1 MWKRLLTLQANELKE
16 NGYKEFFAPAKLNL
30 FLHVINK
37 RVDGYH
43 NIQTVFQLID
53 LYDNLFIKT
62 SKSGLIRRTSHHS
75 NIQESDDLSIKAAH
89 LLKPF
94 ADDKQSGV
102 DIFIKKTIPVGG
114 GLGGGS
120 SDAATTL
127 IALNTLWKCQL
138 TQQELQ
144 GLALKL
150 GADVPFFIFG
160 QNAWAEGVGEK
171 LTPFQTSPQDYLV
184 IAPME
189 TVSTREVFESLELT
203 KDRIP
208 LKIAGF
214 SNELDLS
221 KLVNDLEKG
230 VLKKF
235 KGIDLVF
242 DWLKQF
248 GYAKMTGS
256 GSCFFI
262 PLSSVD
268 EGKKL
273 VEKKPERTLGFVVK
287 GLNNHPHFNLMLG
300 TE

>member
-1 MWKRLLTLQANELKE
+1 MLTLRATELKE
-16 NGYKEFFAPAKLNL
+16 IGYKEFLAPAKLNL

-53 LYDNLFIKT
+53 LYDNIFIRT
-62 SKSGLIRRTSHHS
+62 NRSGLIRRTSEHA
-75 NIQESDDLSIKAAH
+75 NIQEGDDLSIKAAH

-94 ADDKQSGV
+94 TESQSGA
-102 DIFIKKTIPVGG
+102 DIFIKKTIPMGG

-120 SDAATTL
+120 SNAATTL
-127 IALNTLWKCQL
+127 IALNALWQCHL
-138 TQQELQ
+138 TQKELQ

-171 LTPFQTSPQDYLV
+171 LTPFSIPPQDYLV
-184 IAPME
+184 IAPEE

-214 SNELDLS
+214 SIELDPIN
-221 KLVNDLEKG
+221 LVNDLEKG

-235 KGIDLVF
+235 KGLGLVF

-248 GYAKMTGS
+248 GHAKMTGS

-262 PLSSVD
+262 PLGSTD

-273 VEKKPERTLGFVVK
+273 VEKKPEHTLGFVVK

>member
-1 MWKRLLTLQANELKE
+1 LQANELKE
-16 NGYKEFFAPAKLNL
+16 NGYKDFLAPAKLNL

-37 RVDGYH
+37 RADGYH
-43 NIQTVFQLID
+43 NIQTIFQLID
-53 LYDNLFIKT
+53 LYDNIFIRT
-62 SKSGLIRRTSHHS
+62 NKSGLIRRTSEHA

-94 ADDKQSGV
+94 TDDQSGV
-102 DIFIKKTIPVGG
+102 DIFIKKTIPMGG

-127 IALNTLWKCQL
+127 IALNALWQCQL
-138 TQQELQ
+138 TQKELQ

-160 QNAWAEGVGEK
+160 QNAWAEGVGQN
-171 LTPFQTSPQDYLV
+171 LTPFSIPPQDYLV
-184 IAPME
+184 IAPKE

-214 SNELDLS
+214 SNELDPRN
-221 KLVNDLEKG
+221 LVNDLEKG

-235 KGIDLVF
+235 KGIAIVF

-248 GYAKMTGS
+248 GQPKMTGS

-262 PLSSVD
+262 PLGSAD

-273 VEKKPERTLGFVVK
+273 VEKKPEQSLGFVVK

>member
-1 MWKRLLTLQANELKE
+1 LQANELKE
-16 NGYKEFFAPAKLNL
+16 NGYKDFLAPAKLNL

-37 RVDGYH
+37 RADGYH
-43 NIQTVFQLID
+43 NIQTIFQLID
-53 LYDNLFIKT
+53 LYDNIFIRT
-62 SKSGLIRRTSHHS
+62 NKSGLIRRTSEHA

-94 ADDKQSGV
+94 TDDQSGV
-102 DIFIKKTIPVGG
+102 DIFIKKTIPMGG

-127 IALNTLWKCQL
+127 IALNALWQCQL
-138 TQQELQ
+138 TQKELQ

-160 QNAWAEGVGEK
+160 QNAWAEGVGQN
-171 LTPFQTSPQDYLV
+171 LTPFSIPPQDYLV
-184 IAPME
+184 MAPKE

-214 SNELDLS
+214 SNELDPRN
-221 KLVNDLEKG
+221 LVNDLEKG
-230 VLKKF
+230 ALKKF
-235 KGIDLVF
+235 KGIAIVF

-248 GYAKMTGS
+248 GQPKMTGS

-262 PLSSVD
+262 PLGSAD

-273 VEKKPERTLGFVVK
+273 VEKKPEQSLGFVVK

>member
-1 MWKRLLTLQANELKE
+1 MQANELKE
-16 NGYKEFFAPAKLNL
+16 NGYQEFLAPAKLNL

-37 RVDGYH
+37 RLDGYH

-62 SKSGLIRRTSHHS
+62 NKSGLIRRTSHHP
-75 NIQESDDLSIKAAH
+75 NIQESDDLIIKAAH

-94 ADDKQSGV
+94 ANKQSGA
-102 DIFIKKTIPVGG
+102 DIFIKKTIPMAG

-120 SDAATTL
+120 SDAATVL
-127 IALNTLWKCQL
+127 IALNALWDCQL

-144 GLALKL
+144 ELALKL

-160 QNAWAEGVGEK
+160 QNAWAEGIGEK
-171 LTPFQTSPQDYLV
+171 LTPFQTTPQDYLV
-184 IAPME
+184 IAPRE

-214 SNELDLS
+214 SNELDP
-221 KLVNDLEKG
+221 KNLVNDLEKG
-230 VLKKF
+230 VLKEF
-235 KGIDLVF
+235 KGITLVF
-242 DWLKQF
+242 DWLNQF
-248 GYAKMTGS
+248 GRAKMTGS

-262 PLSSVD
+262 SLSSVD
-268 EGKKL
+268 EGKKIA
-273 VEKKPERTLGFVVK
+273 EKRPEHTLGFVVK

>member
-1 MWKRLLTLQANELKE
+1 LQANELKE
-16 NGYKEFFAPAKLNL
+16 NGYQEFLAPAKLNL

-37 RVDGYH
+37 RLDGYH

-62 SKSGLIRRTSHHS
+62 NESGLIRRTSHHA
-75 NIQESDDLSIKAAH
+75 NIQESDDLTIKAAH

-94 ADDKQSGV
+94 ANKQSGA
-102 DIFIKKTIPVGG
+102 DIFIKKTIPMGG

-120 SDAATTL
+120 SDAATAL
-127 IALNTLWKCQL
+127 IALNALWDCQL
-138 TQQELQ
+138 TKQELQ
-144 GLALKL
+144 ELALKL

-160 QNAWAEGVGEK
+160 QNAWAEGIGEK
-171 LTPFQTSPQDYLV
+171 LTPFQTTPQDYLV
-184 IAPME
+184 IAPRE

-214 SNELDLS
+214 SNELDP
-221 KLVNDLEKG
+221 KNLVNDLEKG
-230 VLKKF
+230 VLKEF
-235 KGIDLVF
+235 KGITLVF
-242 DWLKQF
+242 DWLNQF
-248 GYAKMTGS
+248 GHAKMTGS

-262 PLSSVD
+262 SLSSVD
-268 EGKKL
+268 EGKKIA
-273 VEKKPERTLGFVVK
+273 EKRPEHTLGFVVK

>member
-1 MWKRLLTLQANELKE
+1 MQANELKE
-16 NGYKEFFAPAKLNL
+16 NGYQEFLAPAKLNL

-37 RVDGYH
+37 RLDGYH

-62 SKSGLIRRTSHHS
+62 NESGLIRRTSHHS
-75 NIQESDDLSIKAAH
+75 NIQESDDLTIKAAH

-94 ADDKQSGV
+94 ANKQSGA
-102 DIFIKKTIPVGG
+102 DIFIKKTIPMGG

-120 SDAATTL
+120 SDAATAL
-127 IALNTLWKCQL
+127 IALNALWDCQL

-144 GLALKL
+144 ELALKL

-160 QNAWAEGVGEK
+160 QNAWAEGIGEK
-171 LTPFQTSPQDYLV
+171 LTPFQTTPQDYLV
-184 IAPME
+184 IAPRE

-214 SNELDLS
+214 SDELDL
-221 KLVNDLEKG
+221 KNLANDLEKG

-235 KGIDLVF
+235 KGISVAF
-242 DWLKQF
+242 DWLNQF
-248 GYAKMTGS
+248 GQAKMTGS
-256 GSCFFI
+256 GSCIFI
-262 PLSSVD
+262 PLNSID
-268 EGKKL
+268 IGKEIL
-273 VEKKPERTLGFVVK
+273 DKKPQDTIGFIVK
-287 GLNNHPHFNLMLG
+287 GLNSHPHLNLMLG
-300 TE
+300 T

>member
-1 MWKRLLTLQANELKE
+1 MQANELKE
-16 NGYKEFFAPAKLNL
+16 NGYQEFLAPAKLNL

-37 RVDGYH
+37 RLDGYH

-62 SKSGLIRRTSHHS
+62 NESGLIRRTSHHP
-75 NIQESDDLSIKAAH
+75 NIQESDDLTIKAAH

-94 ADDKQSGV
+94 ANKQSGA
-102 DIFIKKTIPVGG
+102 DIFIKKTIPMGG

-120 SDAATTL
+120 SDAATAL
-127 IALNTLWKCQL
+127 IALNALWDCQL

-144 GLALKL
+144 ELALKL

-160 QNAWAEGVGEK
+160 QNAWAEGIGEK
-171 LTPFQTSPQDYLV
+171 LTPFQTTPQDYLV
-184 IAPME
+184 IAPRE

-214 SNELDLS
+214 SNELDP
-221 KLVNDLEKG
+221 KNLVNDLEKG
-230 VLKKF
+230 VLKEF
-235 KGIDLVF
+235 KGIALVF
-242 DWLKQF
+242 DWLNQF
-248 GYAKMTGS
+248 SQAKMTGS

-262 PLSSVD
+262 SLSSVD
-268 EGKKL
+268 EGKKIA
-273 VEKKPERTLGFVVK
+273 EKRPEHTLGFVVK

>member
-1 MWKRLLTLQANELKE
+1 LQANELKE
-16 NGYKEFFAPAKLNL
+16 NGYQEFLAPAKLNL

-37 RVDGYH
+37 RLDGYH

-62 SKSGLIRRTSHHS
+62 NESGLIRRTSHHA
-75 NIQESDDLSIKAAH
+75 NIQESDDLTIQAAH

-94 ADDKQSGV
+94 ANKQSGA
-102 DIFIKKTIPVGG
+102 DIFIKKTIPMGG

-120 SDAATTL
+120 SDAATAL
-127 IALNTLWKCQL
+127 IALNALWDCQL

-144 GLALKL
+144 ELALKL

-160 QNAWAEGVGEK
+160 QNAWAEGIGEK
-171 LTPFQTSPQDYLV
+171 LTPFQTTPQDYLV
-184 IAPME
+184 IAPRE

-214 SNELDLS
+214 SNELDP
-221 KLVNDLEKG
+221 KNLVNDLEKG
-230 VLKKF
+230 VLKEF
-235 KGIDLVF
+235 KGITLVF
-242 DWLKQF
+242 DWLNQF
-248 GYAKMTGS
+248 GHAKMTGS

-262 PLSSVD
+262 SLISVD
-268 EGKKL
+268 EGKKIA
-273 VEKKPERTLGFVVK
+273 EKRPEHTLGFVVK

>member
-1 MWKRLLTLQANELKE
+1 MWKRLLTLQANRLKE
-16 NGYKEFFAPAKLNL
+16 NGYQEFLAPAKLNL
-30 FLHVINK
+30 FLHVLNK
-37 RVDGYH
+37 RADGYH

-53 LYDNLFIKT
+53 LYDNIFIRT
-62 SKSGLIRRTSHHS
+62 NRSGVIRRTSEHT
-75 NIQESDDLSIKAAH
+75 NIQESNDLSIKAAL

-94 ADDKQSGV
+94 TDSHSGA
-102 DIFIKKTIPVGG
+102 DIFVKKTIPMGG

-127 IALNTLWKCQL
+127 IALNALWQCKL

-171 LTPFQTSPQDYLV
+171 LTPFSTLPQDYLV
-184 IAPME
+184 IAPKE

-214 SNELDLS
+214 SNELDPS
-221 KLVNDLEKG
+221 NLVNDLEKG

-248 GYAKMTGS
+248 GHAKMTGS

-262 PLSSVD
+262 PLSSAD
-268 EGKKL
+268 EGAKL
-273 VEKKPERTLGFVVK
+273 IERKPEHTLGFVVK

>member
-1 MWKRLLTLQANELKE
+1 MQANELIE
-16 NGYKEFFAPAKLNL
+16 NGYKEFLAPAKLNL
-30 FLHVINK
+30 FLRVINK
-37 RVDGYH
+37 RLDGYH

-53 LYDNLFIKT
+53 LYDNLFIKINE
-62 SKSGLIRRTSHHS
+62 SGLIRRTSQHT

-94 ADDKQSGV
+94 ADNQSGA
-102 DIFIKKTIPVGG
+102 DIFIKKSIPMGG

-127 IALNTLWKCQL
+127 IALNLLWQCQL
-138 TQQELQ
+138 TQKELQ

-160 QNAWAEGVGEK
+160 QNAWAEGIGEN
-171 LTPFQTSPQDYLV
+171 LTPFQTPPQDYLV
-184 IAPME
+184 IAPKE
-189 TVSTREVFESLELT
+189 KVSTREVFESLELT

-214 SNELDLS
+214 SNELGAKNLA
-221 KLVNDLEKG
+221 NDLQKG

-248 GYAKMTGS
+248 GHAKMTGS

-262 PLSSVD
+262 PLSSAD
-268 EGKKL
+268 EGAKL
-273 VEKKPERTLGFVVK
+273 IERKPAHTLGFVVK

>member
-1 MWKRLLTLQANELKE
+1 LQANDLKE
-16 NGYKEFFAPAKLNL
+16 NGYKDFLAPAKLNL

-37 RVDGYH
+37 RADGYH
-43 NIQTVFQLID
+43 NIQTIFQLID
-53 LYDNLFIKT
+53 LYDNIFIRT
-62 SKSGLIRRTSHHS
+62 NKSGLIRRTSEHA

-94 ADDKQSGV
+94 TDDQSGV
-102 DIFIKKTIPVGG
+102 DIFIKKTIPMGG

-127 IALNTLWKCQL
+127 IALNALWQCQL
-138 TQQELQ
+138 TQKELQ

-160 QNAWAEGVGEK
+160 QNAWAEGVGQN
-171 LTPFQTSPQDYLV
+171 LTPFSIPPQDYLV
-184 IAPME
+184 IAPKE

-214 SNELDLS
+214 SNELDPRN
-221 KLVNDLEKG
+221 LVNDLEKG

-235 KGIDLVF
+235 KGIAIVF

-248 GYAKMTGS
+248 GQPKMTGS

-262 PLSSVD
+262 PLGSAD

-273 VEKKPERTLGFVVK
+273 VEKKPEQSLGFVVK

>member
-1 MWKRLLTLQANELKE
+1 MQANELKE
-16 NGYKEFFAPAKLNL
+16 NGYKDFLAPAKLNL

-37 RVDGYH
+37 RADGYH

-53 LYDNLFIKT
+53 LYDNIFIKPNM
-62 SKSGLIRRTSHHS
+62 SGLIRRTSEHV

-94 ADDKQSGV
+94 TDNQSGV
-102 DIFIKKTIPVGG
+102 DIFIKKTIPMGG

-127 IALNTLWKCQL
+127 IALNALWQCQL
-138 TQQELQ
+138 TQKELQ

-160 QNAWAEGVGEK
+160 QNAWAEGVGQN
-171 LTPFQTSPQDYLV
+171 LTPFSIPPQDYLV
-184 IAPME
+184 MAPKE

-214 SNELDLS
+214 SNELDPRN
-221 KLVNDLEKG
+221 LVNDLEKG
-230 VLKKF
+230 ALKKF
-235 KGIDLVF
+235 KGIAIVF

-248 GYAKMTGS
+248 GQPKMTGS

-262 PLSSVD
+262 PLGSAD

-273 VEKKPERTLGFVVK
+273 VEKKPEQSLGFVVK

>member
-1 MWKRLLTLQANELKE
+1 LQANELKE
-16 NGYKEFFAPAKLNL
+16 NGYQEFLAPAKLNL

-37 RVDGYH
+37 RLDGYH

-62 SKSGLIRRTSHHS
+62 NKSGLIRRTSHHP
-75 NIQESDDLSIKAAH
+75 NIQESDDLTIKAAH

-94 ADDKQSGV
+94 ANKQSGA
-102 DIFIKKTIPVGG
+102 DIFIKKTIPMGG

-120 SDAATTL
+120 SDAATVL
-127 IALNTLWKCQL
+127 IALNALWDCQL

-144 GLALKL
+144 ELALKL

-160 QNAWAEGVGEK
+160 QNAWAEGIGEK
-171 LTPFQTSPQDYLV
+171 LTPFQTTPQDYLV
-184 IAPME
+184 IAPRE

-214 SNELDLS
+214 SNELDP
-221 KLVNDLEKG
+221 KNLVNDLEKG
-230 VLKKF
+230 VLKEF
-235 KGIDLVF
+235 KGITLVF
-242 DWLKQF
+242 DWLNQF
-248 GYAKMTGS
+248 GRAKMTGS

-262 PLSSVD
+262 SLSSVD
-268 EGKKL
+268 EGKKIA
-273 VEKKPERTLGFVVK
+273 EKRPEHTLGFVVK

>member
-1 MWKRLLTLQANELKE
+1 MQANELKE
-16 NGYKEFFAPAKLNL
+16 NGYKDFLAPAKLNL

-37 RVDGYH
+37 RADGYH
-43 NIQTVFQLID
+43 NIQTIFQLID
-53 LYDNLFIKT
+53 LYDNIFIRT
-62 SKSGLIRRTSHHS
+62 NKSGLIRRTSEHV

-94 ADDKQSGV
+94 TDNQSGV
-102 DIFIKKTIPVGG
+102 DIFIKKTIPMGG

-127 IALNTLWKCQL
+127 IALNALWQCQL
-138 TQQELQ
+138 TQKELQ

-160 QNAWAEGVGEK
+160 QNAWAEGVGQN
-171 LTPFQTSPQDYLV
+171 LTPFSIPPQDYLV
-184 IAPME
+184 MAPKE

-214 SNELDLS
+214 SNELDPRN
-221 KLVNDLEKG
+221 LVNDLEKG
-230 VLKKF
+230 ALKKF
-235 KGIDLVF
+235 KGIAIVF

-248 GYAKMTGS
+248 GQPKMTGS

-262 PLSSVD
+262 PLGSAD

-273 VEKKPERTLGFVVK
+273 VEKKPEQSLGFVVK

>member
-1 MWKRLLTLQANELKE
+1 LQANELKQ
-16 NGYKEFFAPAKLNL
+16 NGYKEFLAPAKLNL

-37 RVDGYH
+37 RADGYH
-43 NIQTVFQLID
+43 NIQTIFQLID
-53 LYDNLFIKT
+53 LYDNIFIRT
-62 SKSGLIRRTSHHS
+62 NKSGLIRRTSEHA

-94 ADDKQSGV
+94 TDDQSGV
-102 DIFIKKTIPVGG
+102 DIFIKKTIPMGG

-127 IALNTLWKCQL
+127 IALNALWQCQL
-138 TQQELQ
+138 TQKELQ

-160 QNAWAEGVGEK
+160 QNAWAEGVGQN
-171 LTPFQTSPQDYLV
+171 LTPFSIPPQDYLV
-184 IAPME
+184 IAPKE

-214 SNELDLS
+214 SNELDPRN
-221 KLVNDLEKG
+221 LVNDLEKG

-235 KGIDLVF
+235 KGIAIVF

-248 GYAKMTGS
+248 GQPKMTGS

-262 PLSSVD
+262 PLGSAD

-273 VEKKPERTLGFVVK
+273 VEKKPEQSLGFVVK

>member
-1 MWKRLLTLQANELKE
+1 MWKRLLTLQASELKK
-16 NGYKEFFAPAKLNL
+16 NGYKEFLAPAKLNL

-37 RVDGYH
+37 RLDGYH

-53 LYDNLFIKT
+53 LYDNLFIKINE
-62 SKSGLIRRTSHHS
+62 SGLIRRTSQHA

-94 ADDKQSGV
+94 ADNQSGA
-102 DIFIKKTIPVGG
+102 DIFIKKSIPMGG

-127 IALNTLWKCQL
+127 IALNLLWQCQL
-138 TQQELQ
+138 TQKELQ

-160 QNAWAEGVGEK
+160 QNAWAEGIGEN
-171 LTPFQTSPQDYLV
+171 LTPFQTPPQDYLV
-184 IAPME
+184 IAPKE
-189 TVSTREVFESLELT
+189 KVSTREVFESLELT

-214 SNELDLS
+214 SNELGTKNLA
-221 KLVNDLEKG
+221 NDLQKG

-235 KGIDLVF
+235 KGITLVF
-242 DWLKQF
+242 DWLNQF
-248 GYAKMTGS
+248 GHAKMTGS

-262 PLSSVD
+262 SLSSAD
-268 EGKKL
+268 EGKKIA
-273 VEKKPERTLGFVVK
+273 EKRPEHTLGFVVK

>member
-1 MWKRLLTLQANELKE
+1 MQANELKE
-16 NGYKEFFAPAKLNL
+16 NGYKDFLAPAKLNL

-37 RVDGYH
+37 RADGYH
-43 NIQTVFQLID
+43 NIQTIFQLID
-53 LYDNLFIKT
+53 LYDNIFIRT
-62 SKSGLIRRTSHHS
+62 NKSGLIRRTSEHA

-94 ADDKQSGV
+94 TDDQSGV
-102 DIFIKKTIPVGG
+102 DIFIKKTIPMGG

-127 IALNTLWKCQL
+127 IALNALWQCQL
-138 TQQELQ
+138 TQKELQ

-160 QNAWAEGVGEK
+160 QNAWAEGVGQN
-171 LTPFQTSPQDYLV
+171 LTPFSIPPQDYLV
-184 IAPME
+184 IAPKE

-214 SNELDLS
+214 SNELDPRN
-221 KLVNDLEKG
+221 LVNDLEKG
-230 VLKKF
+230 ALKKF
-235 KGIDLVF
+235 KGIAIVF

-248 GYAKMTGS
+248 GQPKMTGS

-262 PLSSVD
+262 PLGSAD

-273 VEKKPERTLGFVVK
+273 VEKKPEQSLGFVVK

>member
-1 MWKRLLTLQANELKE
+1 MQANELKE
-16 NGYKEFFAPAKLNL
+16 NGYQEFLAPAKLNL

-37 RVDGYH
+37 RLDGYH

-62 SKSGLIRRTSHHS
+62 NESGLIRRTSHHA
-75 NIQESDDLSIKAAH
+75 NIQESDDLTIKAAH

-94 ADDKQSGV
+94 ANKQSGA
-102 DIFIKKTIPVGG
+102 DIFIKKTIPMGG

-120 SDAATTL
+120 SDAATAL
-127 IALNTLWKCQL
+127 IALNALWDCQL

-144 GLALKL
+144 ELALKL

-160 QNAWAEGVGEK
+160 QNAWAEGIGEK
-171 LTPFQTSPQDYLV
+171 LTPFQTTPQDYLV
-184 IAPME
+184 IAPRE

-214 SNELDLS
+214 SDELDL
-221 KLVNDLEKG
+221 KNLANDLEKG

-235 KGIDLVF
+235 KGISVAF
-242 DWLKQF
+242 DWLNQF
-248 GYAKMTGS
+248 GQAKMTGS
-256 GSCFFI
+256 GSCIFI
-262 PLSSVD
+262 PLNSID
-268 EGKKL
+268 IGKEIL
-273 VEKKPERTLGFVVK
+273 DKKPQDTIGFIVK
-287 GLNNHPHFNLMLG
+287 GLNSHPHLNLMLG
-300 TE
+300 T